1 VSNLEDMLKYNE
13 ERSDLKNF
21 IIRESSINKYIV
33 DASVALKWYY
43 RKNEDDLEKAD
54 MLYGYLWSDKDILM
68 APELLVYEILNTLR
82 LKKDLA
88 FDDVKK
94 VISNIYQVMFL
105 LDTDKEFLEK
115 AFEYSRKFDIS
126 LYDSIYIT
134 FSEKYDAPLITAD
147 KNLFDACKEIKHKP
161 ILVSEFG
168 KSQK

>member
-1 VSNLEDMLKYNE
+1 VSNLEDMLKYSE
-13 ERSDLKNF
+13 ERSDLKDY

-82 LKKDLA
+82 LKKGLA
-88 FDDVKK
+88 SDDVKK
-94 VISNIYQVMFL
+94 IISNIYQVMFL
-105 LDTDKEFLEK
+105 LNTDKEFLEK
-115 AFEYSRKFDIS
+115 AFECSRKFNIS

-134 FSEKYDAPLITAD
+134 FSEKHNAPLITAD
-147 KNLFDACKEIKHKP
+147 KKLFDACSDTIPKP

-168 KSQK
+168 KFQK